1 MMDRLQNRFDFDSQE
16 AMSRLRDR
24 YEEARKQLMRSLP
37 GERRRRERRAMV
49 LGFAGGV
56 AVGALI
62 AYLVDPVLGRTRRA
76 RLADQ
81 AAARGRDVF
90 EDAERFGRRV
100 TSDVEG
106 RVEAARYGAEGYTPP
121 NDVTLASKVESEV
134 LGRPEIPKGSVLV
147 NVEHGRVVLRGTVDR
162 PELRDELTRWVLGV
176 EGVDEVEN
184 LVHLPGE
191 VPANTEEVRRL
202 AR

>member
-1 MMDRLQNRFDFDSQE
+1 MMDRLRNRLDMDTDDAVARMRS
-16 AMSRLRDR
+16 R
-24 YEEARKQLMRSLP
+24 YEQARKSMMRSLP
-37 GERRRRERRAMV
+37 GERRRRERRAMAI
-49 LGFAGGV
+49 GFAGGV
-56 AVGALI
+56 VLGAL
-62 AYLVDPVLGRTRRA
+62 ATYLLDPVLGRTRRT

-81 AAARGRDVF
+81 AAARARDAAD
-90 EDAERFGRRV
+90 EAERLGRRV
-100 TSDVEG
+100 ASDMEG
-106 RVEAARYGAEGYTPP
+106 RMQAARYGTEDYTAP
-121 NDVTLASKVESEV
+121 NDVTLARKVESEV

-162 PELRDELTRWVLGV
+162 AEQRDELTRLVLGV

-191 VPANTEEVRRL
+191 MPESTEDVRRL

>member
-1 MMDRLQNRFDFDSQE
+1 MIDRLRNRVDVDADE
-16 AMSRLRDR
+16 AMARLRAR
-24 YEEARKQLMRSLP
+24 YEDARKSLIRSLP
-37 GERRRRERRAMV
+37 SERRKRERRAMWM
-49 LGFAGGV
+49 GFAGGV
-56 AVGALI
+56 AVGALGT
-62 AYLVDPVLGRTRRA
+62 YLLDPVLGRTRRA

-81 AAARGRDVF
+81 AAARARDAA

-100 TSDVEG
+100 ASDVEG
-106 RVEAARYGAEGYTPP
+106 RMQAARYGTEDYAPP

-134 LGRPEIPKGSVLV
+134 LGRPDIPKGSVLV

-162 PELRDELTRWVLGV
+162 PEQRDELTRLALRVD
-176 EGVDEVEN
+176 GVDEVEN

-191 VPANTEEVRRL
+191 RSGDVRRM